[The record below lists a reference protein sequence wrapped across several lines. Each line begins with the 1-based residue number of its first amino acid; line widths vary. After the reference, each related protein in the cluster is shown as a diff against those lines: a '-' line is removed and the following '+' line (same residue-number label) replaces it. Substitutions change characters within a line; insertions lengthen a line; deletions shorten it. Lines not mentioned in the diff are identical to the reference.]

1 METITTISTSVV
13 HETTSRQKKTQERL
27 LQIQREKEITYN
39 RLVKK
44 LKKVQNLGEELQK
57 QNSLPLSKQMEDLE
71 HSTKHLEK
79 KKNSGNRESAVMQ
92 RKLLLMRLIEEQY
105 IQQAQQE
112 LSDHDS
118 NPTRFFQN
126 QTFSSVQY
134 IPETQPLSTLFNS
147 NDLAFLNQSY
157 SDFTTPSNLG
167 YLREKIAN

>member
-1 METITTISTSVV
+1 MEAITISTSVV

-27 LQIQREKEITYN
+27 LQIQREKEITLN

-44 LKKVQNLGEELQK
+44 MKKVHDLGEQLQK

-79 KKNSGNRESAVMQ
+79 KKNSGNLIMQ

-112 LSDHDS
+112 LSEHDS

-147 NDLAFLNQSY
+147 NDLAFLNQNY

-167 YLREKIAN
+167 YFREKIAN